1 MDLDTLREKTK
12 AIKKDHF
19 INYTFFSKKLK
30 MNIYSFYNFLNGNKG
45 LSKVRQE
52 ELKNIIDKVEQYG
65 I

>member
-1 MDLDTLREKTK
+1 
-12 AIKKDHF
+12 
-19 INYTFFSKKLK
+19 